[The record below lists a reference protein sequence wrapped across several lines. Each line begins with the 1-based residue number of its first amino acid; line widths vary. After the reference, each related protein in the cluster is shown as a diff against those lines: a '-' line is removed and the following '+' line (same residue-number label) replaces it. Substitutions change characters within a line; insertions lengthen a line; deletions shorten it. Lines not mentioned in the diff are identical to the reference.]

1 MPAAQQAQ
9 VPVGTYFGLP
19 GFTQPFEQY
28 ENLNGIVTALS
39 QSSQTPWNP
48 PGSFQK
54 TDIVKWWEMET
65 IVTFTAAITGTALSP
80 WAPYNL
86 FQSFKLKLQ
95 GQYSPMEVESGVD
108 MGFFQM
114 FRPMRG
120 EGQMNTQNLMG
131 AYSAGI
137 LGATGGSEPTNTGF
151 QNGGQTAATFPYQNP
166 VISPLSV
173 VAAGAAAGATGS
185 FSFLLE
191 VPGGLFFDAYWD
203 QAIDGTL
210 LPNASGRIAP
220 MSAFVSP
227 QYMGGGE
234 RVVVPTFNY
243 SALGAANEDQGPWY
257 GTASAGAASVTENC
271 RRVGYYGSANPAEL
285 PPVFNWQYRRASKRY
300 PVGAFTKV
308 DIPVT
313 EYGQLLS
320 VYVRL
325 FDPTADT
332 PVSVSNIT
340 KCQVLYGSN
349 LPRFDDDVLTM
360 QKRWLDQHG
369 FLPPQGF
376 LAWDMLANTSGAN
389 GLSNDFKVLNTL
401 TNANVHVHVETTSAP
416 SSTAY
421 AVVGTELLVPVAT
434 Q

>member
-1 MPAAQQAQ
+1 MPAATQQQQ

-28 ENLNGIVTALS
+28 ENLNGIVTPLS
-39 QSSQTPWNP
+39 LSAQTPWNP
-48 PGSFQK
+48 PGSLQK

-65 IVTFTAAITGTALSP
+65 IVSITTTFTGATLSP
-80 WAPYNL
+80 FAPWDL
-86 FQSFKLKLQ
+86 FQTFKLKLQ
-95 GQYSPMEVESGVD
+95 GQYTPIEVESGID
-108 MGFFQM
+108 AAFFQEY
-114 FRPMRG
+114 RPMRG
-120 EGQMNTQNLMG
+120 AGQDSIQDLMG
-131 AYSAGI
+131 SNTAGV
-137 LGATGGSEPTNTGF
+137 LGAAGAAPTNTGF
-151 QNGGQTAATFPYQNP
+151 MSQGVGGAASSPYQTP
-166 VISPLSV
+166 AILPLSV
-173 VAAGAAAGATGS
+173 AGLPASGSS

-210 LPNASGRIAP
+210 LPNAQGRIAP

-243 SALGAANEDQGPWY
+243 AALNAATSDQGPWT
-257 GTASAGAASVTENC
+257 GTTAGAISVTQNL

-308 DIPVT
+308 DIPIT

-320 VYVRL
+320 TYVRI
-325 FDPTADT
+325 FDPTSGVGVPITLA
-332 PVSVSNIT
+332 NIT
-340 KCQVLYGSN
+340 KCQLLYGSN
-349 LPRFDDDVLTM
+349 LPRFDDDILTM
-360 QKRWLDQHG
+360 QKRFVDQHG

-401 TNANVHVHVETTSAP
+401 TNANTHIHIEISAAP
-416 SSTAY
+416 GANTY
-421 AVVGTELLVPVAT
+421 AVIGTELLVPVAT

>member
-1 MPAAQQAQ
+1 LPAQQAQ

-28 ENLNGIVTALS
+28 ENLNGIVTTLGAS
-39 QSSQTPWNP
+39 AQTPWNP
-48 PGSFQK
+48 PGSLQK

-65 IVTFTAAITGTALSP
+65 VVTFSTAISTGTPVLSP

-86 FQSFKLKLQ
+86 FQSLKLKLQ
-95 GQYSPMEVESGVD
+95 GQYTPIEVESGVD
-108 MGFFQM
+108 AAFFQM
-114 FRPMRG
+114 YRAMRG
-120 EGQMNTQNLMG
+120 PGQMGVQDLMG
-131 AYSAGI
+131 SYTAGI
-137 LGATGGSEPTNTGF
+137 LGATSANPTNTGYQSGGTGGTANSPF
-151 QNGGQTAATFPYQNP
+151 QIPAIA
-166 VISPLSV
+166 PLSV
-173 VAAGAAAGATGS
+173 VAAQPIGS
-185 FSFLLE
+185 FSFSLE
-191 VPGGLFFDAYWD
+191 IPGGLFFDAYWD

-210 LPNASGRIAP
+210 LPNAQGRIAP

-243 SALGAANEDQGPWY
+243 AGIAAANADQGPWTG
-257 GTASAGAASVTENC
+257 GTNGAATVTQNL

-320 VYVRL
+320 VFVRL
-325 FDPTADT
+325 FDPTANA
-332 PVSVSNIT
+332 PVTVSNVT

-360 QKRWLDQHG
+360 QKRFIDQHG

-376 LAWDMLANTSGAN
+376 LTWDMLANTSGAN

-401 TNANVHVHVETTSAP
+401 TNANTHIHIEVTSAP
-416 SSTAY
+416 NATAY
-421 AVVGTELLVPVAT
+421 AVIGTELLVPVAT